1 MYSIGVLCI
10 CYPTA
15 ARLYYADQQTTVAT
29 AFEENLNVV
38 PQEELEGMRE
48 AAEEYNASLSYVG
61 GAGGI
66 SPQQEEI
73 YNNLLTYNETSAMG
87 IVVIPKINVNL
98 PIYHGTD
105 QTALQVGVGHIASSS
120 LPIGGKGTHCV
131 LSAHS
136 GMADSTMFDQLDRL
150 EIGDT
155 FSIISLGETLVYQVD
170 QIKVVLPEET
180 EDLFIDP
187 NQDYCTLITCTP
199 YGVNSHRLLVRG
211 VRVENTEEVE
221 QATLQ
226 SQQQIEKSTEPDWA
240 KIVLLVGLLASI
252 PLFATILIVVTRR
265 SRRKDPDQKGHR
277 EKLKKTFDEKKK

>member
-226 SQQQIEKSTEPDWA
+226 SQQQIEKSTELDWA

>member
-240 KIVLLVGLLASI
+240 KIIFIIGLLVSI
-252 PLFATILIVVTRR
+252 PVFATILIVVARKNTR
-265 SRRKDPDQKGHR
+265 KNQDQKKHR
-277 EKLKKTFDEKKK
+277 EKFKKTFGEKEK

>member
-10 CYPTA
+10 SYPTA

>member
-1 MYSIGVLCI
+1 MYSVGVFCI

>member
-48 AAEEYNASLSYVG
+48 AAEGYNASLSYVG

>member
-48 AAEEYNASLSYVG
+48 AAGEYNASLSYVG

>member
-277 EKLKKTFDEKKK
+277 EKLKKTFEEREK

>member
-1 MYSIGVLCI
+1 
-10 CYPTA
+10 
-15 ARLYYADQQTTVAT
+15 
-29 AFEENLNVV
+29 
-38 PQEELEGMRE
+38 MRE